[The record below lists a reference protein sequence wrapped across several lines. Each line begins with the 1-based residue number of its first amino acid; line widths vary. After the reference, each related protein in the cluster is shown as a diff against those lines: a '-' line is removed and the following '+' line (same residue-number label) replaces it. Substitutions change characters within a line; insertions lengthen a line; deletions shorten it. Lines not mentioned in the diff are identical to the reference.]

1 MKLQPSDPQS
11 PSLVSEGKDIRGIF
25 GSKIL
30 KSRFSC
36 DLLISAMFLI
46 EDIFTASG
54 LGLVDIK
61 EDRAGSSLKTSSGMT
76 AEKIQKA
83 FQFW

>member
-1 MKLQPSDPQS
+1 MKLKQSDPQS
-11 PSLVSEGKDIRGIF
+11 PSLVSSGKDTRGF
-25 GSKIL
+25 LGSKIL

-46 EDIFTASG
+46 EDIFTASR

-61 EDRAGSSLKTSSGMT
+61 EDRLGSSLTISSGM
-76 AEKIQKA
+76 AVEKTQKI
-83 FQFW
+83 FQFR